1 MSLSITISEDVLQ
14 SARMS
19 ADELRREIAVLLFER
34 EKLTLAQASRFAE
47 MSRFQFQ
54 NLLSS
59 RGLSVHY
66 DVEEFEQDLETL
78 RGLGRL

>member
-1 MSLSITISEDVLQ
+1 MSLSVLISEDVLQ

-34 EKLTLAQASRFAE
+34 EKLTLGQSSRFAE

-54 NLLSS
+54 NLLAS
-59 RGLSVHY
+59 RGVPVHY